1 LPCPRTTRRATS
13 TRLAPKTDWIVRM
26 ARVKG
31 AAVRPA
37 KAAAAPFPNTRVD
50 PDALAEFRRARDARN
65 VSFSILTEELLR
77 RAIWNADGELV
88 GLRPADVP
96 LQEELHLKSA

>member
-1 LPCPRTTRRATS
+1 
-13 TRLAPKTDWIVRM
+13 M

-77 RAIWNADGELV
+77 RAIYDEDGRLV
-88 GLRPADVP
+88 GLRPADAP
-96 LQEELHLKSA
+96 LQQEMPLKTA